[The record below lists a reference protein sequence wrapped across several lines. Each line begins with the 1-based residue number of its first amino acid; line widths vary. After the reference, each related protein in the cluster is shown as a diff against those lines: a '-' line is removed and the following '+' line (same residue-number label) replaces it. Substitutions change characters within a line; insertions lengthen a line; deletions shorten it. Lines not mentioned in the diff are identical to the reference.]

1 MEKIFLLLFLITYS
15 VQGQVGIGTNN
26 PDTSAKLD
34 VSATDK
40 GFLMPR
46 MTSSQRTAI
55 SEPANGLLV
64 YQTNG
69 ETGFYVNVGTSDNP
83 VWKRVNVDWIKSGN
97 NISYT
102 SGDISTTGSLTG
114 GNSNTSSISGFTAK
128 VISITQTSTLNAEYN
143 GKIIQSDNTNPI
155 TVTIPTGLPT
165 GFNCT
170 IVQMGTGQVTFSGT
184 YLNRGGFT
192 KTASQYAVVSIMHL
206 GNNKIIVAGEMSN

>member
-69 ETGFYVNVGTSDNP
+69 ETGFYG
-83 VWKRVNVDWIKSGN
+83 R
-97 NISYT
+97 
-102 SGDISTTGSLTG
+102 
-114 GNSNTSSISGFTAK
+114 
-128 VISITQTSTLNAEYN
+128 E
-143 GKIIQSDNTNPI
+143 
-155 TVTIPTGLPT
+155 
-165 GFNCT
+165 
-170 IVQMGTGQVTFSGT
+170 
-184 YLNRGGFT
+184 
-192 KTASQYAVVSIMHL
+192 
-206 GNNKIIVAGEMSN
+206 